1 MQENFVGENTV
12 LEQEESFEELL
23 KNSLVSIWT
32 GDIVEGEVIDVTP
45 TEIIV
50 DLGFKSDGVIAK
62 EELSINNSKETYDV
76 AKVGDKISA
85 FVLRVRDGD
94 EGRVELSLRKL
105 QTKENENK
113 IKAAVGTSETVSGK
127 VTRVI
132 DGGLIVMSGDTKI
145 FVPASQTGT
154 NKEQDL
160 SEFLKKDVNLR
171 IIEVDDKKRKIVG
184 SMRQAANAKNTKEE
198 KEFWDSIFIGKEV
211 NGKVKNFASFGVFID
226 LGGVDGLIHN
236 SEISWERNAKAEDL
250 FSEGDEV
257 TTWIKDFNPDTR
269 KVSLGYKKEEDNPW
283 KKHANDIKEGD
294 IVKAKVARIT
304 PFGAFA
310 EIFPG
315 VDGLIH
321 ISELDIGRVE
331 NVGSKVK
338 IGQEIEAK
346 VIKIEPEKGKISL
359 SLAALMEGYVQRAED
374 RGQLAENDVEEVEEE
389 PKVEVPMEEP
399 IEVTLQEEEKMEKG
413 E

>member
-1 MQENFVGENTV
+1 MQENDNEV
-12 LEQEESFEELL
+12 LEKEESFEELL

-62 EELSINNSKETYDV
+62 EELSIDNSSEPSDI
-76 AKVGDKISA
+76 AKVGDRIKA

-94 EGRVELSLRKL
+94 EGRVELSLRKM

-113 IKAAVGTSETVSGK
+113 IKEAAGTDKVISGK

-145 FVPASQTGT
+145 FVPASQTGS

-160 SEFLKKDVNLR
+160 NVFLKKDVNVR
-171 IIEVDDKKRKIVG
+171 IIEVDDRKRKIVG
-184 SMRQAANAKNTKEE
+184 SMKQAAKAQSTKEE
-198 KEFWDSIFIGKEV
+198 KEFWDGIFIGKEIK
-211 NGKVKNFASFGVFID
+211 GKVKNFASFGVFID

-236 SEISWERNAKAEDL
+236 SELSWEKNVKAEDL
-250 FSEGDEV
+250 FNAGDEV

-283 KKHANDIKEGD
+283 NKYANDLKEGD
-294 IVKAKVARIT
+294 IVNAKVVRIT

-338 IGQEIEAK
+338 IGQDVEAK
-346 VIKIEPEKGKISL
+346 VIKIEPEKNKISL
-359 SLAALMEGYVQRAED
+359 SLAALMDGYQPAADRTVEKDIAEFNGED
-374 RGQLAENDVEEVEEE
+374 KEEIYDEPTEVVIVEEE
-389 PKVEVPMEEP
+389 KTEE
-399 IEVTLQEEEKMEKG
+399 G